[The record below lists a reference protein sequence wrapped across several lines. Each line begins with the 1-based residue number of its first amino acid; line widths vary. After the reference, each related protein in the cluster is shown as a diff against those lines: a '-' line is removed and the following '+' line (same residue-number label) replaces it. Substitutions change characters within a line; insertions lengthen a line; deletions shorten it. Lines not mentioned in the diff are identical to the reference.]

1 MAKFTQDEIIVQFRK
16 THSNRYDYSLVEY
29 LGDGV
34 KVKIICS
41 VHGIFEQ
48 AAGAHKRGSGCRKCA
63 IDEIKP
69 RQSKES
75 LIKQF
80 RMVHG
85 MKYDYSQ
92 VVFKGVIYKIKIIC
106 PIHGLFEQRATM
118 HKKGQGCAQCMYDGK
133 RHSEEQVVK
142 KFRKVHG
149 SRYDYSLMKY
159 VNTDTKIKIICD
171 EHGVFEQTPDHH
183 INGCGC
189 PKCTGRGKTWEEV
202 LVGFDKI
209 HGNRYD
215 YSESEFEMV
224 TKKIKIKC
232 SVHGNFFQT
241 PQNHIVGKGC
251 GKCAG
256 SVLLNQSET
265 IEAFIRTHGKRYD
278 YSLVKYIN
286 GKTKVKIICE
296 EHGIFKQLP
305 QLHKT
310 GSGCPRCAGV
320 VPYTQAE
327 MIQIFHQVHGE
338 RYDYSKVRY
347 RGIFKKIKIICK
359 DHGEFLQAAKSHKE
373 GKGCPD
379 CAITIGHTKENY
391 LNYCDQ
397 FEGKTHLYLIKCSNE
412 TEEFFKVGISRLG
425 AKERFNSSLK
435 MPYVF
440 QILEEIYGDASL
452 MWDFEKSLHKLL
464 VKYRYKPNIDFHGKT
479 ECFEKIPN
487 SVYKLLEKFNNNQQL
502 QLIS

>member
-256 SVLLNQSET
+256 
-265 IEAFIRTHGKRYD
+265 
-278 YSLVKYIN
+278 
-286 GKTKVKIICE
+286 
-296 EHGIFKQLP
+296 
-305 QLHKT
+305 
-310 GSGCPRCAGV
+310 V